1 MSSSSSSSS
10 SPSEEEQKRDIEK
23 MVSAI
28 EDLLYMKAI
37 KFEDASQSGE
47 RAILSTQ
54 FSIIVS
60 KLMADAKSSSQKEND
75 NNEIMKLVYYSL
87 LIYMNEY
94 LKLPKSLTMAFGND
108 LEKHREGMQ
117 CSELVSNYV
126 TVLQNIFLE
135 QKTEMDKKK

>member
-10 SPSEEEQKRDIEK
+10 EEQKHQIEK
-23 MVSAI
+23 MASAI

-37 KFEDASQSGE
+37 KFEDVSQSGE

-60 KLMADAKSSSQKEND
+60 KLMADAKSSPQDND

-108 LEKHREGMQ
+108 LEKHREAMQ

-135 QKTEMDKKK
+135 QRKEIDKKK

>member
-1 MSSSSSSSS
+1 
-10 SPSEEEQKRDIEK
+10 
-23 MVSAI
+23 
-28 EDLLYMKAI
+28 
-37 KFEDASQSGE
+37 
-47 RAILSTQ
+47 
-54 FSIIVS
+54 
-60 KLMADAKSSSQKEND
+60 ADAKSSPQKENG

-126 TVLQNIFLE
+126 TVLQNILLE
-135 QKTEMDKKK
+135 QRKEMDKKK